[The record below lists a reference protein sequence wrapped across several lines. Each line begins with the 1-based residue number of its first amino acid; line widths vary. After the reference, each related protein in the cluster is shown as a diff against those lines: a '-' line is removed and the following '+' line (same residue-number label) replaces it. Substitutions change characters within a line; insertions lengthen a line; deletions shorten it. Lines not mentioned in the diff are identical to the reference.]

1 MIDKFLIICM
11 FFCMTLSALALAAIT
26 IIWLVNEKH
35 RDRRKKVITS
45 LVPFLILFPSYHVEN
60 VRNKIEKCL
69 YVFLIA
75 TILAAILYVSV
86 YQFEITNVL

>member
-26 IIWLVNEKH
+26 IIWLVNEKYM
-35 RDRRKKVITS
+35 DRRKKVITS
-45 LVPFLILFPSYHVEN
+45 LVPFLIFFPSNHVEN
-60 VRNKIEKCL
+60 VREKIERCL

-75 TILAAILYVSV
+75 TIMAAILYVSV

>member
-26 IIWLVNEKH
+26 IIWLVNEKYMG
-35 RDRRKKVITS
+35 RRKKVITS
-45 LVPFLILFPSYHVEN
+45 LVPFLIFFPSNHVEN
-60 VRNKIEKCL
+60 VRKKIEKCL

-75 TILAAILYVSV
+75 TIMAAILYVSV
-86 YQFEITNVL
+86 YQFETTNVL

>member
-1 MIDKFLIICM
+1 M

-26 IIWLVNEKH
+26 IIWLVNEKYM
-35 RDRRKKVITS
+35 DRRKKVITS
-45 LVPFLILFPSYHVEN
+45 LLPFLIFFPSNHVEN
-60 VRNKIEKCL
+60 VRKKIEKCL

-75 TILAAILYVSV
+75 TIMAAILYVSV